1 MYSMTGY
8 GRGEYSEDGIKFKI
22 EIKSVNNRYCE
33 IYVKLPR
40 SIIALEDKIRK
51 RIKERIFR
59 GKLDVFV
66 TMDLIEENYIEV
78 TPNVILAREYYNA
91 MLKIKEDLG
100 LSESIKLSQIY
111 NMPNILSIEAKEIDT
126 ERLWEHCKKSLDIAL
141 DNIINMRNI
150 EGIEIKRDFETKL
163 KVLEELAKE
172 VEKVAPE
179 VIENNILKLK
189 NRIKEYVDDET
200 LDIQRMTT
208 EVVIMS
214 DKLSIDEEITRIMSH
229 ISHFNAIMDLKEPI
243 GRKLDFLLQEFNR
256 EVNTIGSKTNDIDI
270 LDSVV
275 KMKSEIEK
283 LREQVQN
290 IE

>member
-66 TMDLIEENYIEV
+66 TMDLIEENYIEI

-111 NMPNILSIEAKEIDT
+111 NMPNILNIEAKELDT
-126 ERLWEHCKKSLDIAL
+126 ERLWEHCQKSLDIAL

-150 EGIEIKRDFETKL
+150 EGMEIKRDFENKL

-179 VIENNILKLK
+179 VIENNIIKLK

-256 EVNTIGSKTNDIDI
+256 EVNTIGSKTNDINI

>member
-150 EGIEIKRDFETKL
+150 EGMEIKRDFETKL